1 MGFQSSKKGLTK
13 QPARKYAREA
23 DGRTTSH
30 KKNNTL
36 FNIYQHQEE
45 VK

>member
-23 DGRTTSH
+23 DGRAASH

-36 FNIYQHQEE
+36 FNIYQYRR
-45 VK
+45 K